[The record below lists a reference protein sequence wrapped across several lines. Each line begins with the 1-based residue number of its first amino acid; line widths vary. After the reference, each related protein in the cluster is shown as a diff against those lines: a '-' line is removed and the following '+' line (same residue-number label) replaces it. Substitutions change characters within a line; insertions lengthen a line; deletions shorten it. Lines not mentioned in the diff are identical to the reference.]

1 MTEEEFHKKM
11 GARFFNETWKL
22 LDQSSRTAEEDAQMI
37 HLAHGSRL
45 HWGFVGNAQNL
56 AVGEWQIAR
65 VYSVLNRPEPALYH
79 AKRSVQ
85 IAEENNFEG
94 FYQAS
99 AYEGMA
105 RALATANDPSASE
118 FIAKAKAIA
127 QTIREADDRALIESD
142 LANVKVPSQ

>member
-1 MTEEEFHKKM
+1 
-11 GARFFNETWKL
+11 
-22 LDQSSRTAEEDAQMI
+22 MI
-37 HLAHGSRL
+37 HMAHGSRL

-85 IAEENNFEG
+85 IAEDNHFEG
-94 FYQAS
+94 FYLAS

-105 RALATANDPSASE
+105 RALATANDSSASA
-118 FIAKAKAIA
+118 FVAKARAIA
-127 QTIREADDRALIESD
+127 QNIREADDRALIESD
-142 LANVKVPSQ
+142 LATIEVPPER